1 MAPTTCCGKETIVDD
16 GMRVCEVC
24 GTATEDVNYDHGR
37 TDTGTRCSA
46 EGSYESNLKGIKR
59 SSIFRNKG
67 NYSMSRWKKVT
78 SNAADMLRLNHE
90 KLKEVNTLFEE
101 AYHHPS
107 RSLLFKQEGS
117 KRGLCGACLYV
128 ACQRDAIPIPFP
140 DICQAVQAEMSDVFQ
155 ALKALKTHLGIH
167 VHHPNRFSKDCVQ
180 VCLKKYGLESLEND
194 LRDGIQQIFKSLE
207 GCLIE
212 TGFKADPNIL
222 SVALLAWQRKF
233 SLKMTLKGF
242 QEKSEVSFPK
252 SLKRRLGALRKMLYK
267 MAVEV
272 PWIQTEMVTNAN
284 AVTYLDDILKYQQ
297 SHRISR
303 ISSDSESDDE
313 TIEPALKKMKPEEA
327 SVRLHNFQETYSKI
341 ASHDLDCEELNE
353 DDIPESELNN
363 YIYLDEKKP
372 DVKTL
377 IDKLSSS

>member
-1 MAPTTCCGKETIVDD
+1 
-16 GMRVCEVC
+16 MRVCEVC
-24 GTATEDVNYDHGR
+24 GTATEDVNYDHGQN
-37 TDTGTRCSA
+37 DTGTRCSA

-59 SSIFRNKG
+59 SSIFRHKG
-67 NYSMSRWKKVT
+67 NYSTSRWKKVT
-78 SNAADMLRLNHE
+78 SNAADILRLNHE
-90 KLKEVNTLFEE
+90 KLKEANALFEE
-101 AYHHPS
+101 AFHHPS

-140 DICQAVQAEMSDVFQ
+140 DTCQAVQAEMSDVFQ

-167 VHHPNRFSKDCVQ
+167 VPHPNRFSKDCVQ

-194 LRDGIQQIFKSLE
+194 LRDDIQQIFKSLE
-207 GCLIE
+207 GSLIE

-242 QEKSEVSFPK
+242 QEKTEVSLPK
-252 SLKRRLGALRKMLYK
+252 SMKRRLGALRRMLYK
-267 MAVEV
+267 MAMEV

-297 SHRISR
+297 SHRICH

-313 TIEPALKKMKPEEA
+313 TEEPALKKMKPAKED
-327 SVRLHNFQETYSKI
+327 VRLYNFQETDSKVT
-341 ASHDLDCEELNE
+341 SHDLNCEELNE
-353 DDIPESELNN
+353 DDIPESELNK
-363 YIYLDEKKP
+363 YIYVDEKKP
-372 DVKTL
+372 DEETL
-377 IDKLSSS
+377 THKLSSS